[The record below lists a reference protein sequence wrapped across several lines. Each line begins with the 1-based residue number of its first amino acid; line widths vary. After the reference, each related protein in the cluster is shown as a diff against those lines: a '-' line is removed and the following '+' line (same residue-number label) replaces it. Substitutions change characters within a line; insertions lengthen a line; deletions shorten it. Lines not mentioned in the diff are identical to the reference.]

1 MYRCLVLKNNSL
13 EVYSPFSVKLPGN
26 TRDRVTADVA
36 SFALYRSA
44 KWHLSPSP
52 PPTNRPIL
60 KLHTTKASEYNHV
73 FTLYWPLHSL
83 KLPSTSPVTHQKI
96 KSLYYLHESRKD
108 TAGFCVMR
116 SRRAHY
122 FKSIEA
128 VNRQYLKWI
137 YIVNLIAIIFD
148 QVWPQLCNE
157 MNFNLANVKK
167 ILIGPE
173 KWVEKYPVL

>member
-44 KWHLSPSP
+44 KWHLSPPSP

-96 KSLYYLHESRKD
+96 KSFVLFARIAQRYCRILCDEKQTRPLLQVYRSGEQTIFEMDIHCQFDSYYFWSSM
-108 TAGFCVMR
+108 TTV
-116 SRRAHY
+116 
-122 FKSIEA
+122 
-128 VNRQYLKWI
+128 V
-137 YIVNLIAIIFD
+137 
-148 QVWPQLCNE
+148 
-157 MNFNLANVKK
+157 
-167 ILIGPE
+167 
-173 KWVEKYPVL
+173 